1 MCGIRGTPLNLKRH
15 LDNLFNA
22 VLDEDPEKYGEIVLM
37 ARKHSAK
44 LTNGDETVIITI
56 VRNNIRI
63 RSMEDDKRKLPEGI
77 FYKKAIIN
85 ILDGHWSLNT
95 AINMGFIDCVGTKS
109 DIILF
114 FKLLRILLIVSS
126 KSPRIYNL
134 WDEFK

>member
-95 AINMGFIDCVGTKS
+95 AINMGFIDC
-109 DIILF
+109 
-114 FKLLRILLIVSS
+114 
-126 KSPRIYNL
+126 
-134 WDEFK
+134 